1 MAVSKITE
9 RLDDGGNAEAAKA
22 PAASAPAAT
31 QEENENYIK
40 FAKPYV
46 FEDVTYDGVDLSGI
60 EDLSARDMITVQRKL
75 DRTGAVSALPEMSM
89 EYALTFAAMG
99 AKLPVEFFE
108 GLPPREAMKVKNR
121 VTLFFYGTD

>member
-1 MAVSKITE
+1 MAVSKIAE
-9 RLDDGGNAEAAKA
+9 HLDDAGTVEAAKA
-22 PAASAPAAT
+22 PAASAPAIV

-46 FEDVTYDGVDLSGI
+46 FEDETYDGVDLSGI

-89 EYALTFAAMG
+89 EYALMFASMG
-99 AKLPVEFFE
+99 SKLPVEFFE

-121 VTLFFYGTD
+121 VTLFFYGAD